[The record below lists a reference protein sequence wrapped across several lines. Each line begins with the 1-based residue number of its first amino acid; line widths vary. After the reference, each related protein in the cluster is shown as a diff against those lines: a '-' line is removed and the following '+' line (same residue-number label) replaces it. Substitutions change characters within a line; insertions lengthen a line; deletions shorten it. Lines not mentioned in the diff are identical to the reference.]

1 MSTYQSKYT
10 GEEIDA
16 RLTAIETALQSL
28 SVTAVSTAVDIFSED
43 MNGNQ
48 LSQAKIPAATETR
61 AGVMSAADKAELD
74 GLIDKIYHV
83 GAIYISLDP
92 TDPGTFLG
100 GTWEQIKDKFL
111 LAASETYQAGAVGG
125 SADAVVVSHTHTQ
138 AAHSHGT
145 GDTSHKNF
153 PASSATIYND
163 NAALM
168 SGSGQTYPYSKGDS
182 TWANR
187 TATSSVTPKINSAG
201 EDGTGK
207 NMPPYLAV
215 YMWKRT
221 A

>member
-1 MSTYQSKYT
+1 MKYLGDIT
-10 GEEIDA
+10 DPKDIATKEYVDD
-16 RLTAIETALQSL
+16 
-28 SVTAVSTAVDIFSED
+28 AVSDTGGGLSRSEIV
-43 MNGNQ
+43 N
-48 LSQAKIPAATETR
+48 
-61 AGVMSAADKAELD
+61 
-74 GLIDKIYHV
+74 LIYPV
-83 GAIYISLDP
+83 GSIYISVNSVGPDIL
-92 TDPGTFLG
+92 FG
-100 GTWEQIKDKFL
+100 GTWEQINDRFL
-111 LAASETYQAGAVGG
+111 LAASETYQAGAEGG

-163 NAALM
+163 NASLM
-168 SGSGQTYPYSKGDS
+168 SGSGQAYPYSKGDS